1 MTISNNLKVEMVF
14 LLIEV
19 RTAESSYLNYCDICQ
34 HQSRVIKQV
43 QISLSKFGWLG
54 RRCFYALLHVV
65 YETYQTKTTKLNQT
79 NKTSQRC
86 QIKPIKPNQ
95 TKLSQPNLS
104 KQTYRTEQTNR
115 DLSLHMSSICD
126 HWLCH
131 IRSDSAM

>member
-1 MTISNNLKVEMVF
+1 MVF

-79 NKTSQRC
+79 NKTQ
-86 QIKPIKPNQ
+86 QTKPPKDAKLNLSNQ
-95 TKLSQPNLS
+95 TKPN
-104 KQTYRTEQTNR
+104 
-115 DLSLHMSSICD
+115 
-126 HWLCH
+126 
-131 IRSDSAM
+131 

>member
-1 MTISNNLKVEMVF
+1 MTISNNLKVEIVF

-54 RRCFYALLHVV
+54 GRCFYALLHFV

-79 NKTSQRC
+79 NKTQ
-86 QIKPIKPNQ
+86 QTKPPKDAKLNLSNQ
-95 TKLSQPNLS
+95 TKPTKLIETNLS
-104 KQTYRTEQTNR
+104 N
-115 DLSLHMSSICD
+115 
-126 HWLCH
+126 
-131 IRSDSAM
+131 